1 MVNHLHLLFL
11 FLFFVLLLSSLSFTN
26 GFFTDGV
33 KDQQTEE
40 IRQIKVNGDSVGL
53 DELGP
58 MIITK
63 HGTARRINNWAD
75 LTPKEQAAT
84 WKRIVKRN
92 RKRTEKLKLEDSRVA
107 NEDENSSVQTVP
119 LLGDGRSS
127 Y

>member
-1 MVNHLHLLFL
+1 
-11 FLFFVLLLSSLSFTN
+11 
-26 GFFTDGV
+26 
-33 KDQQTEE
+33 
-40 IRQIKVNGDSVGL
+40 
-53 DELGP
+53 